1 MSALNL
7 YAIDAEINYR
17 QERLRGSVLRGGR
30 RRRRHERYD
39 VVHPAGDA
47 RA

>member
-1 MSALNL
+1 MNTLNL

-17 QERLRGSVLRGGR
+17 QERLRGTIHRGAR